1 MGTTRDLSTRVGS
14 MTKMTDYLLFNT
26 VIHDHRAQVGS
37 QCPGQP
43 IFSFLLYVHSLF
55 TIQDN
60 FTPSTL
66 LERLTPLPHLTHR
79 WGFCFQICRLSETDF
94 LHVYPPN
101 QQCTHILRTPSYYR
115 QTSMLLHEAKPSTLA
130 LDSIPSHLVKDS
142 VLPISYIIDPSLAVG
157 SSYQQNASCSPILKK
172 QKKQKN
178 NLTPLL
184 LPAAIPLLPHWSKTP
199 QIALFALTAS
209 PKLLQLRPPMTST
222 LPNPMAN
229 SVCLLLDLGAA
240 FDTFDHPLFLDSFS
254 SLGFQETT

>member
-1 MGTTRDLSTRVGS
+1 M
-14 MTKMTDYLLFNT
+14 
-26 VIHDHRAQVGS
+26 GS

-43 IFSFLLYVHSLF
+43 VFSFLLYVHSLF

-172 QKKQKN
+172 HKKTKKR
-178 NLTPLL
+178 LDS
-184 LPAAIPLLPHWSKTP
+184 A
-199 QIALFALTAS
+199 FATSSHPTAS
-209 PKLLQLRPPMTST
+209 PLEQNSSDSSICPHRFTQTAPVKTTNDLHTAKPNGQFCLPLTWPRGSIWHIWSPPLPWFIFFTWFPRDHIILLS
-222 LPNPMAN
+222 
-229 SVCLLLDLGAA
+229 CWLGSH
-240 FDTFDHPLFLDSFS
+240 TSFS
-254 SLGFQETT
+254 MASSSSRTLNVGVP